1 MALDLQNL
9 YDDIR
14 QHLGHEIVCVE
25 YGEQAVSIECE
36 TCCMVLLDAD
46 KEELNENNVP
56 RRN

>member
-46 KEELNENNVP
+46 KEDE
-56 RRN
+56 